1 LFSIEVSHSVSL
13 LAYLITPNDGWEEV
27 ALVLAAEDID
37 LDAEPEEGKQA
48 EVAAALDAL
57 ADTEEKARKA
67 EKAATEV
74 TEQAEKKLSVLEDA
88 VSSGSDGQTVFENR
102 ERGESSAGGS
112 EKVIQAG
119 GKDPDKGVGCSP

>member
-1 LFSIEVSHSVSL
+1 VSL

-74 TEQAEKKLSVLEDA
+74 TEQVEKKLSVLEDA
-88 VSSGSDGQTVFENR
+88 VSSGSDGQTV
-102 ERGESSAGGS
+102 S
-112 EKVIQAG
+112 ELEKEAKAAQEEAR
-119 GKDPDKGVGCSP
+119 KLSRRAAKTQTKA